1 MKGLIL
7 VADEDH
13 SVAARLETEFVIAG
27 FTVQRV
33 ATFGEARE
41 TCRAHPVAGI
51 ILESRLAD
59 GDGVRFCEWFRREGG
74 AHRHRPL
81 LLLTHRATEE
91 DRVAAL
97 QAGADDF
104 VAKPFNSREVFLRM
118 RAWLRPVPHALSE
131 PTVYPVG
138 LGVLDV
144 AARTLR
150 LGQREVELTPTEF
163 QLLRALLRQR
173 GAVCSRETLL
183 DAISSPGEPQ
193 NLRSVDT
200 QIRRL
205 RRKLGSAGR
214 AVQTV
219 RGFGY
224 RLPDAR
230 G

>member
-27 FTVQRV
+27 FAVQRV
-33 ATFGEARE
+33 ATFGAARE
-41 TCRAHPVAGI
+41 TCHAHPVAGI

-74 AHRHRPL
+74 AHRQRPL
-81 LLLTHRATEE
+81 LLLTHRATED

-97 QAGADDF
+97 EAGADDF
-104 VAKPFNSREVFLRM
+104 VAKPFNSREVFLRL
-118 RAWLRPVPHALSE
+118 RRWLHPPPHASSE
-131 PTVYPVG
+131 PMLYPAG

-144 AARTLR
+144 ATRTLS
-150 LGQREVELTPTEF
+150 LGPREVELTRTEF
-163 QLLRALLRQR
+163 ELLRVLVRQR
-173 GAVCSRETLL
+173 GAVCSREALL
-183 DAISSPGEPQ
+183 DAIARPGEPQ
-193 NLRSVDT
+193 SLRSVDT
-200 QIRRL
+200 LVRRL
-205 RRKLGSAGR
+205 RRKLGTAGR